1 MATSSWAAQPS
12 GETAK
17 THHHELGD
25 DLPLFKFG
33 LLTDVQYAD
42 KETVSFDGRP
52 QRYSESAGKLQAA
65 LKHLSDLTQL
75 QQDPVQPLSCL
86 LTLGDIIDGY
96 GGDDSCSAAARAG
109 KDLRLIVGLI
119 SSGLQDV
126 PARHALGNHCL
137 AAPRTELL
145 EVLNMPCS
153 YYCVPLAARWKL
165 IVLDTT
171 EMSLHS
177 GYPEGS
183 AQMQQAL
190 RWLQAHPKEQHPN
203 AEGWNGGLSATQM
216 TWLQL
221 ELAEAAMA
229 GQRVIVACHH
239 PLAPGSAPDQYL
251 AWGYEAVLQLL
262 EQHAGTVCMVF
273 SGHYHPGG
281 YAQHGGIHFVV
292 FEGILEAP
300 PDSNAYAVVE
310 IWPSKAVIHGYGVG
324 SSRQLPFM

>member
-1 MATSSWAAQPS
+1 MQI
-12 GETAK
+12 
-17 THHHELGD
+17 
-25 DLPLFKFG
+25 
-33 LLTDVQYAD
+33 
-42 KETVSFDGRP
+42 
-52 QRYSESAGKLQAA
+52 RYSESAGKLQAA

-145 EVLNMPCS
+145 ELSVGS
-153 YYCVPLAARWKL
+153 G
-165 IVLDTT
+165 VLDTS
-171 EMSLHS
+171 EMSLCC
-177 GYPEGS
+177 GYPQGS

-203 AEGWNGGLSATQM
+203 AESWNGGLSAAQM

-229 GQRVIVACHH
+229 GQRVIAACHH

-281 YAQHGGIHFVV
+281 YAQHDGIHFVV

-300 PDSNAYAVVE
+300 QDSNAYAVVE